1 MTTIKPGDT
10 MTNPYE
16 REHTVINALGPGYL
30 EIESRDG
37 CRRVLIL
44 CAGEWRVS
52 SYSEP
57 WTHTPA
63 RPTITNSGQR
73 LIADGSH
80 YAFALIGE
88 DGDLPEG
95 WDASKVAAAVAKHL
109 NTVDL
114 DELTVPRIDAE
125 NKETTS

>member
-16 REHTVINALGPGYL
+16 REHTVINTLGPGYL

-57 WTHTPA
+57 WIHTPA
-63 RPTITNSGQR
+63 RPTIS
-73 LIADGSH
+73 ADGKGI
-80 YAFALIGE
+80 YAGEGGTFARIY
-88 DGDLPEG
+88 DDRDLPEG

>member
-10 MTNPYE
+10 MTDSFNHK
-16 REHTVINALGPGYL
+16 HTVLDVTGIRIM
-30 EIESRDG
+30 EIESNETG
-37 CRRVLIL
+37 CRLLLGYWDNRWSRWSD
-44 CAGEWRVS
+44 G
-52 SYSEP
+52 EP
-57 WTHTPA
+57 WTHTPS

-109 NTVDL
+109 NEVDL
-114 DELTVPRIDAE
+114 DEVTATEATP
-125 NKETTS
+125 